1 MENNTT
7 ESTRQLKV
15 AREIQR
21 EMAEIIRSKGMA
33 AFEGALVSVS
43 GVKISSDLSVAKIY
57 VSIFPSAK
65 ADAVM
70 GRLKENVRAL
80 RGELGRAMGKQLRI
94 VQIHRIDGF
103 NCLVQFALPLARVR
117 VNTGEMLGTR
127 VGHVLADGIEC
138 FEQFGIEFTEH
149 FAHDLQA
156 QIHVVLQRIRESTLF
171 RAFGARAGRHDS
183 GVGWRD
189 LLIFCCH

>member
-1 MENNTT
+1 MENNTA

-33 AFEGALVSVS
+33 AFDGALVSVS

-80 RGELGRAMGKQLRI
+80 RDELGRAMGKQLRI
-94 VQIHRIDGF
+94 VPEIIFFLDSSLDYVEHID
-103 NCLVQFALPLARVR
+103 
-117 VNTGEMLGTR
+117 E
-127 VGHVLADGIEC
+127 
-138 FEQFGIEFTEH
+138 
-149 FAHDLQA
+149 
-156 QIHVVLQRIRESTLF
+156 
-171 RAFGARAGRHDS
+171 
-183 GVGWRD
+183 
-189 LLIFCCH
+189 LLKK